1 MTDPNETAPE
11 EIEPAGTDPEE
22 IEEDADETVDEE
34 DWKRRVLCSDGNCIG
49 VIGPDGRC
57 KECGKPYEGKLP
69 TGTATADEPQDVET
83 ATESETPEDEASES
97 DEAEDGAPEAP
108 ADTDD
113 EWANRR
119 LCSDGNCIGVIGPD
133 GRCKECGKPYEGD

>member
-11 EIEPAGTDPEE
+11 EIEPEETEPEA
-22 IEEDADETVDEE
+22 IQEEDEPVEE

-57 KECGKPYEGKLP
+57 KECGKPYEGELP
-69 TGTATADEPQDVET
+69 TGTAAPAEPQAGEGG
-83 ATESETPEDEASES
+83 AEGEAPEDEGSAP
-97 DEAEDGAPEAP
+97 DDAEEGGPETP

-113 EWANRR
+113 EWRNRR

-133 GRCKECGKPYEGD
+133 GRCKECGKPYEDD